1 MSRIYLVRHGQ
12 ARYGAEDCDR
22 LTETGIRQCAQL
34 ARHWHAIGRR
44 VDRVYA
50 GTLRRQQESA
60 VAFTAALGEAGGA
73 VMDVRTLPG
82 VQEYDH
88 RALLAAFDGGASQPE
103 PADRR
108 EFHHRLARALEA
120 WLGGELAGIEDFASF
135 RVRCASALTA
145 LLADTGRGGHAVLFA
160 SAGSLAAAMQP
171 ALGMG
176 DRELMRLKLT
186 FYNSGV
192 SCLLFDG
199 ETLTIESL
207 NAVSHLEHPAFTQLI
222 THR

>member
-12 ARYGAEDCDR
+12 AMFGADDYDQ
-22 LTETGIRQCAQL
+22 LTPTGIAQCVQL

-50 GTLRRQQESA
+50 GTLRRQRASA
-60 VAFTAALGEAGGA
+60 DAFAQAMIDAGGGQLP
-73 VMDVRTLPG
+73 VRTLPG
-82 VQEYDH
+82 VEEYDH
-88 RALLAAFDGGASQPE
+88 RALLAALDGGRPQPE
-103 PADRR
+103 TQDRR
-108 EFHHRLARALEA
+108 AFHRRLTRALNA
-120 WLGGELAGIEDFASF
+120 WIAGELAGVEDFARF
-135 RVRCASALTA
+135 RERCAAALGK
-145 LLADTGRGGHAVLFA
+145 LLAETARGSHAVLFA

-176 DRELMRLKLT
+176 DRELVRLKLT

-207 NAVSHLEHPAFTQLI
+207 NVVAHLEQPAFTQLI

>member
-12 ARYGAEDCDR
+12 ASFGAEDYDR
-22 LTETGIRQCAQL
+22 LTDTGVQQCVQL

-60 VAFTAALGEAGGA
+60 AAFTDALRAAGGA
-73 VMDVRTLPG
+73 VMAVTTLPG
-82 VQEYDH
+82 VEEYDH
-88 RALLAAFDGGASQPE
+88 RALLAAQYGGSPQPDT
-103 PADRR
+103 ADPRN
-108 EFHHRLARALEA
+108 FHRRLARVLQA
-120 WLGGELAGIEDFASF
+120 WTNGELAGIEDFAGF
-135 RVRCASALTA
+135 RARCTTA
-145 LLADTGRGGHAVLFA
+145 LATLLAESGRGSHAVLFA

-186 FYNSGV
+186 FYNSFV

-207 NAVSHLEHPAFTQLI
+207 NAVSHLEQPAFTQLI
-222 THR
+222 TQR

>member
-12 ARYGAEDCDR
+12 AMFGADDYDE
-22 LTETGIRQCAQL
+22 LTPTGIAQCGQL

-50 GTLRRQQESA
+50 GTLRRQRASA
-60 VAFTAALGEAGGA
+60 DAFAQAMIDAGGGQLP
-73 VMDVRTLPG
+73 VRTLPG
-82 VQEYDH
+82 VEEYDH
-88 RALLAAFDGGASQPE
+88 RALLAALDGGWPQPE
-103 PADRR
+103 TPDRR
-108 EFHHRLARALEA
+108 AFHRRLTRALHA
-120 WLGGELAGIEDFASF
+120 WIAGELAGVEDFARF
-135 RVRCASALTA
+135 RERCAVALGT
-145 LLADTGRGGHAVLFA
+145 LLAETARGSHTVLFA

-176 DRELMRLKLT
+176 DRELLRLQLT

-207 NAVSHLEHPAFTQLI
+207 NAVAHLEQPAFTQLI

>member
-12 ARYGAEDCDR
+12 AAFGTADYDR
-22 LTETGIRQCAQL
+22 LTPTGIAQCEQL
-34 ARHWHAIGRR
+34 ARHWRAIGRR
-44 VDRVYA
+44 IDRIYS
-50 GTLRRQQESA
+50 GSLRRQRASA
-60 VAFTAALGEAGGA
+60 DTFARALAGAGGPA
-73 VMDVRTLPG
+73 LP
-82 VQEYDH
+82 VQVLAGMEEYDH
-88 RALLAAFDGGASQPE
+88 RALLAALHGGAGQSE

-108 EFHHRLARALEA
+108 EFHRRLARALEA
-120 WLGGELAGIEDFASF
+120 WIGGGLEGIEAFSRF
-135 RVRCASALTA
+135 RERCASALRQ
-145 LLADTGRGGHAVLFA
+145 LLADNGRGSDAVLFA

-171 ALGMG
+171 ALGIG
-176 DRELMRLKLT
+176 DRELLRLKLA

-207 NAVSHLEHPAFTQLI
+207 NAVAHLEQPAFTQLI

>member
-1 MSRIYLVRHGQ
+1 M
-12 ARYGAEDCDR
+12 
-22 LTETGIRQCAQL
+22 
-34 ARHWHAIGRR
+34 
-44 VDRVYA
+44 
-50 GTLRRQQESA
+50 A
-60 VAFTAALGEAGGA
+60 VT
-73 VMDVRTLPG
+73 TLPG
-82 VQEYDH
+82 VEEYDH
-88 RALLAAFDGGASQPE
+88 RALLAAQDGGSPQPDT
-103 PADRR
+103 ADPRQ
-108 EFHHRLARALEA
+108 FHRRLARVLQA
-120 WLGGELAGIEDFASF
+120 WTDGELAGIEEFASF
-135 RVRCASALTA
+135 RARCAAALAA
-145 LLADTGRGGHAVLFA
+145 LLAEAGRSSHAVLFA

-207 NAVSHLEHPAFTQLI
+207 NAVSHLEQPAFTQLI

>member
-12 ARYGAEDCDR
+12 ATFGAEDYDR
-22 LTETGIRQCAQL
+22 LTETGVQQCAQL
-34 ARHWHAIGRR
+34 ARHWHAIGRS

-60 VAFTAALGEAGGA
+60 MAFTHALGAAGGA
-73 VMDVRTLPG
+73 VMAVRTLPG
-82 VQEYDH
+82 VEEYDH
-88 RALLAAFDGGASQPE
+88 RALLAALNGGNPQPE
-103 PADRR
+103 STDRR
-108 EFHHRLARALEA
+108 EFHRRLARALQA
-120 WLGGELAGIEDFASF
+120 WIGGELAGIEDFARF
-135 RVRCASALTA
+135 RARCAAGLTA
-145 LLADTGRGGHAVLFA
+145 LLAETGRGGHAVLFA

-207 NAVSHLEHPAFTQLI
+207 NAVSHLEHPEFTQLI

>member
-12 ARYGAEDCDR
+12 ATFGASDYDQ
-22 LTETGIRQCAQL
+22 LSETGVAQCVQL
-34 ARHWHAIGRR
+34 ARHWRALGRR
-44 VDRVYA
+44 IDRVYA
-50 GTLRRQQESA
+50 GTLRRQRESA
-60 VAFTAALGEAGGA
+60 DAFVRALAEAGGEPLA
-73 VMDVRTLPG
+73 VQSLPDM
-82 VQEYDH
+82 QEYDH
-88 RALLAAFDGGASQPE
+88 RALLAALNDEAPQPE
-103 PADRR
+103 SLERR
-108 EFHHRLARALEA
+108 EFHRRLARALHA
-120 WLGGELAGIEDFASF
+120 WVAGELPGVEEFARF
-135 RVRCASALTA
+135 RERCTVALA
-145 LLADTGRGGHAVLFA
+145 RLLAETGRGTNSMLFA

-176 DRELMRLKLT
+176 DRELMRLTLA

-207 NAVSHLEHPAFTQLI
+207 NAVAHLEQPAFADLI